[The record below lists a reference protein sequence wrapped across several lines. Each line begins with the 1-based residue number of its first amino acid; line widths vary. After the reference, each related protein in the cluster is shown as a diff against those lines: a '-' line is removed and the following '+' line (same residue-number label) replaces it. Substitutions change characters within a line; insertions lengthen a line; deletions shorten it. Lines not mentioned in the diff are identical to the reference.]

1 MQHPQKYVAGEVYF
15 LPADKHESFPQVD
28 SITLGVRSLACPN
41 TENGKFTISLEHVK
55 QNVKDEVDFLPTDK
69 RQRFPQTDAIILSV
83 WPGMPKLP
91 KITSLLFLCN
101 I

>member
-1 MQHPQKYVAGEVYF
+1 MVGEVYF
-15 LPADKHESFPQVD
+15 LPAHKQESFPQVD

-41 TENGKFTISLEHVK
+41 TENCKFTISLEHVK
-55 QNVKDEVDFLPTDK
+55 QNVKDEVDFLPTVK
-69 RQRFPQTDAIILSV
+69 RQRFLQTDTIILSV